1 MRARINERLEHATRF
16 PVTLI
21 VAPAGFGKSV
31 ALRDFIQASGLEAV
45 RYDVRREDGTLLAFV
60 RRFTEALERVA
71 PSAQA
76 SFPSMQERVLAAD
89 EPVRQLSDWFAE
101 HLRDVSAALVID
113 DLHYAAA
120 DPASIALIADLI
132 ERTSD

>member
-31 ALRDFIQASGLEAV
+31 ALRDFLESGTMDAV

-60 RRFTEALERVA
+60 RQFVNVLANAA
-71 PSAQA
+71 PSA
-76 SFPSMQERVLAAD
+76 LAA
-89 EPVRQLSDWFAE
+89 
-101 HLRDVSAALVID
+101 SAIPTAT
-113 DLHYAAA
+113 
-120 DPASIALIADLI
+120 
-132 ERTSD
+132 R